1 MEKVYSV
8 NTFARSIEN
17 EGIGYAIEDYWG
29 RDIPT
34 DDEKL
39 KELWA
44 KAYDALQELS
54 SYIDANATDIYDE
67 D

>member
-17 EGIGYAIEDYWG
+17 AIEDYWG